1 MTAKYSNS
9 GHSVKKKMLKEIF
22 HHESI
27 LFHTTLFFTHPYKV
41 PHNCYSEFCFPT
53 VGLNKHNTNNLKL
66 TRHLD
71 QETNCATHKSGVLGL
86 KLLLLKHCST
96 VVCISGTLGR
106 DWTWNNKMLTLLN
119 WFLFAEAILLWLINR
134 NRSASP
140 LSCFLQKLKQRQAQN
155 TQQKLLIVVY
165 IQKEMF

>member
-1 MTAKYSNS
+1 MNQYYLTWTCFFNTSLQS
-9 GHSVKKKMLKEIF
+9 SVD
-22 HHESI
+22 
-27 LFHTTLFFTHPYKV
+27 

-53 VGLNKHNTNNLKL
+53 VELNKQNTNNLKL
-66 TRHLD
+66 TQHLD
-71 QETNCATHKSGVLGL
+71 QGANFVTHKSGVMGL

-96 VVCISGTLGR
+96 VICISGTLGR
-106 DWTWNNKMLTLLN
+106 DWTSNNKMLTLLN
-119 WFLFAEAILLWLINR
+119 WFLSVEAILLWLINR

-165 IQKEMF
+165 IQTVMF